1 MTNEQIK
8 DIVVALIEK
17 GFIDTSSFQNVIDSI
32 VKAINTISTEC
43 Q

>member
-17 GFIDTSSFQNVIDSI
+17 VFIDKSSFQNFIDSI
-32 VKAINTISTEC
+32 VKDINTISTEC